1 MRRHL
6 PSEAALP
13 PHPISGATIR
23 KLSAVL
29 GARAILVVSARKPVF
44 FLFVAVAVVV
54 HAAQRRSWTGVRHFG
69 WPQRTDW
76 KAAPKGLLGAD
87 GEIVR

>member
-23 KLSAVL
+23 TLSAVL
-29 GARAILVVSARKPVF
+29 DDRAILAVFAQKPVF

-54 HAAQRRSWTGVRHFG
+54 HAAQRRSWTGARHFG

-76 KAAPKGLLGAD
+76 KAAPRDLLGAD
-87 GEIVR
+87 GETVR